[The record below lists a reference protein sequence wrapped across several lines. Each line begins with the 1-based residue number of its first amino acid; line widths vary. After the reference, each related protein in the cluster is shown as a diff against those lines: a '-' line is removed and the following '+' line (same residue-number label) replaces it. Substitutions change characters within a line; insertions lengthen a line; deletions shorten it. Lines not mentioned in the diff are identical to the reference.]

1 MTYLINE
8 ATAVANTIK
17 EKEAEISR
25 VRSEMEVE
33 ADKFSLIALIA
44 VEAVNADIL
53 RQRKGRK
60 ADAGAFLTAVCFDV
74 LGQKNK
80 SGKGKKLA
88 ENAQK
93 LAKSDDFAEVI
104 TVAAEAIK
112 DATQENKDGTMKLS
126 EWDHAIS
133 EVNREVADIC
143 DALDI
148 NSYNKLVAH
157 LNPVE
162 EVSDEEK
169 LVALAQKLVKANGL
183 DLDTVEGMTAVWE
196 LLERSTSAAVAI
208 SNGHEN
214 VTVLKQ
220 AA

>member
-8 ATAVANTIK
+8 AATVANTIAA
-17 EKEAEISR
+17 KEAEISR

-33 ADKFSLIALIA
+33 NDKFSLIALIA

-60 ADAGAFLTAVCFDV
+60 ADAGAFLTAVRFDV
-74 LGQKNK
+74 CGQKSK

-104 TVAAEAIK
+104 ADAAEAIK
-112 DATQENKDGTMKLS
+112 DAAQES
-126 EWDHAIS
+126 AAWDQAIS

-183 DLDTVEGMTAVWE
+183 DLATVEGMTAVWE

>member
-1 MTYLINE
+1 MTYLIKE
-8 ATAVANTIK
+8 AANVANTIAA
-17 EKEAEISR
+17 KEAEISR

-44 VEAVNADIL
+44 VEAINADIL

-60 ADAGAFLTAVCFDV
+60 ADAGAFLASVCHDV

-93 LAKSDDFAEVI
+93 LAKSDDFAQVI
-104 TVAAEAIK
+104 GDGAVAISRT
-112 DATQENKDGTMKLS
+112 TQES
-126 EWDHAIS
+126 SAWVSAIA
-133 EVNREVADIC
+133 EVSREVADIC

-148 NSYNKLVAH
+148 NSYNQLVAH
-157 LNPVE
+157 LNPKE
-162 EVSDEEK
+162 EVSDEDK
-169 LVALAQKLVKANGL
+169 LVALAQKLAKANGA
-183 DLDTVEGMTAVWE
+183 DIDTVEGKTAVWE
-196 LLERSTSAAVAI
+196 LLQNAADIAKVG
-208 SNGHEN
+208 SGYDDN

>member
-8 ATAVANTIK
+8 ATNVANTIAA
-17 EKEAEISR
+17 KEAEISR

-74 LGQKNK
+74 LGQKSK

-112 DATQENKDGTMKLS
+112 DATQESSD
-126 EWDHAIS
+126 WDHAIS
-133 EVNREVADIC
+133 EVSREVADIC
-143 DALDI
+143 DALEI

-157 LNPVE
+157 LNPQE

-169 LVALAQKLVKANGL
+169 VVAFAQKLIKANGL

>member
-8 ATAVANTIK
+8 AATVANTIAA
-17 EKEAEISR
+17 KEAEISR

-33 ADKFSLIALIA
+33 TDKFSLIALIA

-60 ADAGAFLTAVCFDV
+60 ADAGAFLAAVCHDV

-80 SGKGKKLA
+80 SGKGKKLS

-104 TVAAEAIK
+104 ADAAEAIK
-112 DATQENKDGTMKLS
+112 DAAQES
-126 EWDHAIS
+126 AAWDQAIS

-183 DLDTVEGMTAVWE
+183 DLATVEGMTAVWE

>member
-1 MTYLINE
+1 MTFLINE
-8 ATAVANTIK
+8 ATNVANTIAA
-17 EKEAEISR
+17 KEAEISR

-33 ADKFSLIALIA
+33 NDKFSLIALIA

-74 LGQKNK
+74 CGQKSK

-104 TVAAEAIK
+104 ADAAEAIK
-112 DATQENKDGTMKLS
+112 DAAQES
-126 EWDHAIS
+126 AAWDQAIS

>member
-1 MTYLINE
+1 MTFLINE
-8 ATAVANTIK
+8 ATTVANTIAA
-17 EKEAEISR
+17 KEAEISR

-33 ADKFSLIALIA
+33 NDKFSLIALIA

-74 LGQKNK
+74 CGQKSK

-104 TVAAEAIK
+104 ADAATAIK
-112 DATQENKDGTMKLS
+112 DAAQES
-126 EWDHAIS
+126 AAWDQAIS

>member
-1 MTYLINE
+1 MTFLINE
-8 ATAVANTIK
+8 ATNVANTIAA
-17 EKEAEISR
+17 KEAEISR

-33 ADKFSLIALIA
+33 NDKFSLIALIA

-53 RQRKGRK
+53 RQRKGRE

-74 LGQKNK
+74 LGQKSK

-104 TVAAEAIK
+104 ADAAEAIK
-112 DATQENKDGTMKLS
+112 DAAQES
-126 EWDHAIS
+126 AAWDQAIS

-183 DLDTVEGMTAVWE
+183 DLATVEGMTAVWE

>member
-1 MTYLINE
+1 
-8 ATAVANTIK
+8 
-17 EKEAEISR
+17 
-25 VRSEMEVE
+25 MEVE
-33 ADKFSLIALIA
+33 NDKFSLIALIA

-74 LGQKNK
+74 CGQKSK

-104 TVAAEAIK
+104 ADAAEAIK
-112 DATQENKDGTMKLS
+112 DAAQES
-126 EWDHAIS
+126 AAWDQAIS

-157 LNPVE
+157 LNPQE

-183 DLDTVEGMTAVWE
+183 DLATVEGMTAVWE